1 MDNEKGYVIV
11 TTAMLLVVL
20 LGFGALAVDVGLL
33 YSGRS
38 SAQRAADAA
47 ALAGAFTFVV
57 SPSAPQPSTAYDQAM
72 SAALVNNILGTP
84 LTAPEVTVNIDIANE
99 RATVE
104 ITHTEDTF
112 FARVLGRNSVELKVK
127 AVAETSIDAV
137 ATFCAKPWFVP
148 NTVVSELSACDACA
162 QGELLVED
170 GEVTPFA
177 GPKIGM
183 SFSIKPSNPQNA
195 MQPGQFYA
203 VRMNDSAGGNDYRT
217 NIASCSQDVITC
229 QQTYT
234 LEPGN
239 MIGPTIQGVNDL
251 TGSPPDTYMCVGE
264 YQDSLG
270 NISNTSRSLI
280 IAPLWETCNL
290 DGFCPDNRLP
300 DGGATAQISVAGFA
314 LLFVDGTQG
323 NDVNAHLLGVFGCGS
338 TAGGPP
344 GPGEPG
350 PFEDETGPFSVLVR
364 LVRLPGE

>member
-1 MDNEKGYVIV
+1 MDNEKGYVVV
-11 TTAMLLVVL
+11 TTALLLVVL

-72 SAALVNNILGTP
+72 SAALVNNVLGTP

-148 NTVVSELSACDACA
+148 NTVVSELSSCDACQA
-162 QGELLVED
+162 GEMLVED

-177 GPKIGM
+177 A
-183 SFSIKPSNPQNA
+183 PQNRDVVLRQA
-195 MQPGQFYA
+195 LESTKCDAARAILRGSHERFSGRERLSHQYRHLFPRRDYLPA
-203 VRMNDSAGGNDYRT
+203 DLHAGAWQRDWT
-217 NIASCSQDVITC
+217 D
-229 QQTYT
+229 
-234 LEPGN
+234 
-239 MIGPTIQGVNDL
+239 D
-251 TGSPPDTYMCVGE
+251 TGRK
-264 YQDSLG
+264 
-270 NISNTSRSLI
+270 RS
-280 IAPLWETCNL
+280 
-290 DGFCPDNRLP
+290 DR
-300 DGGATAQISVAGFA
+300 
-314 LLFVDGTQG
+314 
-323 NDVNAHLLGVFGCGS
+323 
-338 TAGGPP
+338 
-344 GPGEPG
+344 
-350 PFEDETGPFSVLVR
+350 
-364 LVRLPGE
+364 

>member
-1 MDNEKGYVIV
+1 MDNEKGFVIV
-11 TTAMLLVVL
+11 TTALLLVVL

-47 ALAGAFTFVV
+47 ALAGAFSFV
-57 SPSAPQPSTAYDQAM
+57 SNPSAPQPSTAYDQAM
-72 SAALVNNILGTP
+72 SVALINNILGTP
-84 LTAPEVTVNIDIANE
+84 LTEPEVTVTIDVANE

-112 FARVLGRNSVELKVK
+112 FARVLGRNSVDLAVK

-162 QGELLVED
+162 AGELLVDD
-170 GEVTPFA
+170 GEVTMF
-177 GPKIGM
+177 GESKLGM
-183 SFSIKPSNPQNA
+183 SFSVKPQNPQSA

-203 VRMNDSAGGNDYRT
+203 VRMADSAGGNDYRT
-217 NIASCSQDVITC
+217 NIATCSTDVITC
-229 QQTYT
+229 QQTYG

-239 MIGPTIQGVNDL
+239 MIGPTLQGVNQL
-251 TGSPPDTYMCVGE
+251 TGTPADTYMGIGE
-264 YQDSLG
+264 YLDSQG
-270 NISNTSRSLI
+270 NMSDTSRSLI

-300 DGGATAQISVAGFA
+300 DGGANAQISVAGFA
-314 LLFVDGTQG
+314 LLFIDGVQG
-323 NDVNAHLLGVFGCGS
+323 NNVVAHLLGLFGCGS
-338 TAGGPP
+338 ITGPP
-344 GPGEPG
+344 GGPEDPG
-350 PFEDETGPFSVLVR
+350 PFAGETGPFSVLVR
-364 LVRLPGE
+364 LVRLP

>member
-1 MDNEKGYVIV
+1 MDNEKGFVIV
-11 TTAMLLVVL
+11 TTALLLVVL

-47 ALAGAFTFVV
+47 ALAAAFTFV
-57 SPSAPQPSTAYDQAM
+57 SNPSAPQPSTAYDQAM
-72 SAALVNNILGTP
+72 SAAMINNILGTP
-84 LTAPEVTVNIDIANE
+84 ITAPEVTVTIDVANE

-112 FARVLGRNSVELKVK
+112 FARVLGRNSVDLTVQ

-162 QGELLVED
+162 AGEILVENV
-170 GEVTPFA
+170 EVTA
-177 GPKIGM
+177 YAEPKIGM
-183 SFSIKPSNPQNA
+183 SFSVKPQNPQSA

-203 VRMNDSAGGNDYRT
+203 VRMADSAGGNDYRT
-217 NIASCSQDVITC
+217 NIATCSQDVITC

-251 TGSPPDTYMCVGE
+251 TGTPPDTYMGIGE
-264 YQDSLG
+264 YMDSVG
-270 NISNTSRSLI
+270 NMSDTSRSLI

-290 DGFCPDNRLP
+290 DGFCPDNTLP
-300 DGGATAQISVAGFA
+300 DGGATASISVAGFA
-314 LLFVDGTQG
+314 LIFIDGVQG
-323 NDVNAHLLGVFGCGS
+323 NNVMAHLLGVFGCGS
-338 TAGGPP
+338 ITGPP
-344 GPGEPG
+344 TGTE
-350 PFEDETGPFSVLVR
+350 ETGPYSVLVR
-364 LVRLPGE
+364 LVRLP